1 MSRYT
6 GPEARRGSSR
16 KAVSWVQS
24 PPGSF
29 LGSQPQKIRTV
40 SRMAAVTPAIKRVD
54 GQQVSRQAAFKVK
67 AAAAVQKGRKNK

>member
-1 MSRYT
+1 MNRYA

-24 PPGSF
+24 PPGSL

-54 GQQVSRQAAFKVK
+54 GQQVFGQAVFKVK
-67 AAAAVQKGRKNK
+67 AAAAVQKGQ